1 MLYIINFPCKW
12 GFQIS
17 YFFFK
22 FLSLCISRSAIII
35 HFINICLYKKILFG
49 ALLYHSHIWTDRMIF
64 TLYQAV
70 TLRKKNHQNPL
81 VPLTVNQTLTYG
93 PKTKLGGK

>member
-1 MLYIINFPCKW
+1 M
-12 GFQIS
+12 
-17 YFFFK
+17 
-22 FLSLCISRSAIII
+22 SL
-35 HFINICLYKKILFG
+35 KKILFG
-49 ALLYHSHIWTDRMIF
+49 ALLYHSHIWTDHMIF

-70 TLRKKNHQNPL
+70 TPREKNHQNPL